1 MTSELNEIQME
12 GVTSKDS
19 RFRKSVHEYESIDAK
34 NKNNKLIVEINSF
47 ANPVPYQPL
56 TVKSLIHD
64 FLTQTGNEKIIEQYS
79 LQPFQI
85 NMLHKEQTL
94 LEKLVSLIRFS
105 FDKNQALLR
114 FTLSDE

>member
-19 RFRKSVHEYESIDAK
+19 RFRKSVHEYESINAK
-34 NKNNKLIVEINSF
+34 NKNSKLIVEINSF

-64 FLTQTGNEKIIEQYS
+64 FLTQTGNEKS
-79 LQPFQI
+79 LNNIVCSLFKSI
-85 NMLHKEQTL
+85 CYIKN
-94 LEKLVSLIRFS
+94 KLC
-105 FDKNQALLR
+105 
-114 FTLSDE
+114 